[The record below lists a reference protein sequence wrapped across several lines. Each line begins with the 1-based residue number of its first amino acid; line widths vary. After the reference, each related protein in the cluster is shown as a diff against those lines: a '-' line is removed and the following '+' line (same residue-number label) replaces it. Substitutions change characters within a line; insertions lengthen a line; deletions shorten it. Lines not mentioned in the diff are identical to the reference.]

1 MENDKEEIL
10 IKKNDD
16 DIESVQTKSKSRLNV
31 NTLIKRLKE
40 ENRNEKKFNLL
51 VILITSFLF
60 IGVFLVFNLYF

>member
-10 IKKNDD
+10 IKKNDE
-16 DIESVQTKSKSRLNV
+16 DIEGVKTKSKSRLNV

-60 IGVFLVFNLYF
+60 LGVFLVFNLYF

>member
-1 MENDKEEIL
+1 MESDKEEIL
-10 IKKNDD
+10 IKKNDE
-16 DIESVQTKSKSRLNV
+16 DIESVKTKSKSRLNV